1 METLE
6 SILKDRDE
14 ETCPI
19 CKRPLFVTEQP
30 DGTSRFEGCGRWCAP
45 MYWIPEDSIIFGL
58 KGGPMTVYRKRWDP
72 NEPAPKTVPKYTNGG
87 W

>member
-6 SILKDRDE
+6 SVLKDHEE

-19 CKRPLFVTEQP
+19 CKRPLFMTEQP
-30 DGTSRFEGCGRWCAP
+30 DGSSRFEGCGRGCAP
-45 MYWIPEDSIIFGL
+45 MYSVPENSIIFGL
-58 KGGPMTVYRKRWDP
+58 KGGPMTVYRKRWNP
-72 NEPAPKTVPKYTNGG
+72 NEPSTKVAKYTNGG